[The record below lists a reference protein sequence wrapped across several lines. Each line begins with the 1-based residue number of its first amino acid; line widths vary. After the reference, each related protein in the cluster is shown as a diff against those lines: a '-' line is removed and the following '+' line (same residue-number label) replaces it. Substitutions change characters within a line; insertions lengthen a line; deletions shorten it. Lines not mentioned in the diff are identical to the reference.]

1 MKGKISSAILITAA
15 AVLAAVLL
23 PLLAILYFD
32 ISGTPRGLLLV
43 LAVALPCLTA
53 YLLAGVYSEKIIKPI
68 KEIDPESLDPQDCY
82 EEVSSIVHRLRRQNS
97 LIDRQMAD
105 LRRHQ
110 EEFKTIVSNMAEGLV
125 LLDNKLEILSF
136 NPAAAR
142 MLGAEKVREG
152 EHFIS
157 LNRSRIFVSTVNEAT
172 EGRHGEGN
180 ITLGSRVY
188 QILANPVSV
197 EGGISGV
204 IVFIIDV
211 TEKQK
216 REEMRKEFTSNVSHE
231 LKTPLTSISGISEM
245 LQSGM
250 ISEEDI
256 PRFAGTIHDEAGR
269 LLTLINDIIKLSKL
283 DESAITPEKKRV
295 ELTALATS
303 VTHRLALVAEER
315 SVDLKVS
322 GDSALVSGNP
332 SVIEEMIYNLTD
344 NAIKYN
350 KEGGSVTITVTSLDH
365 GVQLTVA
372 DTGIGIAAE
381 HLDRIFERFYRVDKS
396 HSREIGGTG
405 LGLSIVKH
413 SAEYLGATLS
423 VESRVDSGTAIT
435 VVFPPADI

>member
-1 MKGKISSAILITAA
+1 MKNKISAAILITAA
-15 AVLAAVLL
+15 AVLVAALL
-23 PLLAILYFD
+23 PLLAVLYFD
-32 ISGTPRGLLLV
+32 VSGTMKGLLLA
-43 LAVALPCLTA
+43 LAVALPCLA
-53 YLLAGVYSEKIIKPI
+53 ACIMAGVYSEKIVKPI
-68 KEIDPESLDPQDCY
+68 REIDPESLDPKSCY
-82 EEVSSIVHRLRRQNS
+82 EEISSIVHRLRRQNS

-105 LRRHQ
+105 LRRRQ
-110 EEFKTIVSNMAEGLV
+110 EEFNAIVSNMAEGLV

-172 EGRHGEGN
+172 EGRHGEGH

-197 EGGISGV
+197 EGGINGV

-283 DESAITPEKKRV
+283 DEAAVTIEPERV
-295 ELTALATS
+295 ELADLAVS
-303 VTHRLALVAEER
+303 VTRRLAIVAEER
-315 SVDLKVS
+315 SVNLKVV
-322 GDSALVSGNP
+322 GGPAFVSGNP
-332 SVIEEMIYNLTD
+332 SVIEEMIYNLAD

-350 KEGGSVTITVTSLDH
+350 KEGGSVTITVTPLPH